1 MNNKKSN
8 KKANKI
14 RSFLLTFCN
23 NEILNILKQKN
34 SMLINTY
41 SPINLFNT
49 NSSNYEEIKI
59 ENEIQKG
66 NYNIFDNQKLENFFS
81 RSKTAD
87 ENKIEEEINKENDV
101 INYITRIKDKKVNVS
116 QKKLNTYF
124 LSNLNE
130 AKKYLNNAIKEEKN
144 EILFKKINENEEK
157 QIKFFALKLQ
167 KYADKFIN
175 YKEKKKKKKLSK
187 ISNNLSDIKKIKDSI
202 NNTLSYNAKSENNLG
217 IYKNND
223 DYDFKICLVSM
234 KRKKS
239 YKMKINTEISNY
251 NNNNKNNLNKYN
263 NHNNHNHYNNSKKK
277 VQFDS
282 KNNIYYA
289 KTETN
294 INRIRKTKS
303 YTQLNKYINFESKFD

>member
-1 MNNKKSN
+1 MKNKKSK

-59 ENEIQKG
+59 VNEIQKG
-66 NYNIFDNQKLENFFS
+66 NYNIFDNQKFENILS
-81 RSKTAD
+81 RAKTAD
-87 ENKIEEEINKENDV
+87 ENKIEDEINKENEV
-101 INYITRIKDKKVNVS
+101 INYITRIKDKKVFVS
-116 QKKLNTYF
+116 QKKLNNYY
-124 LSNLNE
+124 LS
-130 AKKYLNNAIKEEKN
+130 IKEEKN
-144 EILFKKINENEEK
+144 EFLLKKNKENEEK
-157 QIKFFALKLQ
+157 KIKFFALKLQ
-167 KYADKFIN
+167 KYANKFIN

-187 ISNNLSDIKKIKDSI
+187 ISNNLSDIKEIKDSI

-217 IYKNND
+217 IFKNNE

-234 KRKKS
+234 KRKKT

-251 NNNNKNNLNKYN
+251 NNNNNNNN
-263 NHNNHNHYNNSKKK
+263 NHNNHNHNNNSKKK
-277 VQFDS
+277 VQFDIA

-294 INRIRKTKS
+294 INKIRKTKS
-303 YTQLNKYINFESKFD
+303 YTQLNKYINFDSEFD

>member
-1 MNNKKSN
+1 MKYKKSK

-66 NYNIFDNQKLENFFS
+66 NYNIFDNQKFENILS
-81 RSKTAD
+81 RAKTVD
-87 ENKIEEEINKENDV
+87 DNKIEDEINKENDV
-101 INYITRIKDKKVNVS
+101 INYITKIKDKKVFVS
-116 QKKLNTYF
+116 QKKLNKF
-124 LSNLNE
+124 HLNE
-130 AKKYLNNAIKEEKN
+130 TKKYLNNAIKEEKN

-175 YKEKKKKKKLSK
+175 YKEKKKKKKLNK
-187 ISNNLSDIKKIKDSI
+187 NSNNISDNKTMKNSIK
-202 NNTLSYNAKSENNLG
+202 TTFTYTAKSENNLE
-217 IYKNND
+217 IYKNCE

-234 KRKKS
+234 KKKKN
-239 YKMKINTEISNY
+239 YKSKLSTDNYNY
-251 NNNNKNNLNKYN
+251 NNNN
-263 NHNNHNHYNNSKKK
+263 NHYHNHSKKK
-277 VQFDS
+277 VQFDID
-282 KNNIYYA
+282 KNNIYYT

-294 INRIRKTKS
+294 INRIRKIKS
-303 YTQLNKYINFESKFD
+303 YTQLNNYINIDSEND

>member
-23 NEILNILKQKN
+23 NEILDILKQKN

-59 ENEIQKG
+59 VNEIQKG
-66 NYNIFDNQKLENFFS
+66 NYNIFDNQKLENFLS

-87 ENKIEEEINKENDV
+87 EKKIEDENDV
-101 INYITRIKDKKVNVS
+101 INYITKIKDKKVFVS
-116 QKKLNTYF
+116 QKKLNKVH
-124 LSNLNE
+124 LNE
-130 AKKYLNNAIKEEKN
+130 IKKYLNNAIKAEKN

-175 YKEKKKKKKLSK
+175 YKEKKKKKKLNKNSD
-187 ISNNLSDIKKIKDSI
+187 NLSDNKTIKDSI
-202 NNTLSYNAKSENNLG
+202 NTTLTYNAKSENNLE
-217 IYKNND
+217 IYKD
-223 DYDFKICLVSM
+223 CEDYDFKICLVSM
-234 KRKKS
+234 KKKKN
-239 YKMKINTEISNY
+239 YKSKLSSET
-251 NNNNKNNLNKYN
+251 NNNN
-263 NHNNHNHYNNSKKK
+263 NHYHNHSKKK
-277 VQFDS
+277 VQFDID
-282 KNNIYYA
+282 KNNIYYT

-294 INRIRKTKS
+294 INRIRKIKS
-303 YTQLNKYINFESKFD
+303 YTQLTNYINIDSEND

>member
-23 NEILNILKQKN
+23 NEILDILKQKN

-59 ENEIQKG
+59 VNEIQKG
-66 NYNIFDNQKLENFFS
+66 NYNIFDNQKLENFLS

-87 ENKIEEEINKENDV
+87 EKKIEDENDV
-101 INYITRIKDKKVNVS
+101 INYITKIKDKKVFVS
-116 QKKLNTYF
+116 QKKLNKVH
-124 LSNLNE
+124 LNE
-130 AKKYLNNAIKEEKN
+130 IKKYLNNAIKAEKN

-175 YKEKKKKKKLSK
+175 YKDKKKKKKLNKNSD
-187 ISNNLSDIKKIKDSI
+187 NLSENKIMKDSI
-202 NNTLSYNAKSENNLG
+202 NTTLTYNAKSENNLE
-217 IYKNND
+217 IYKD
-223 DYDFKICLVSM
+223 DEDYDFKICLVSM
-234 KRKKS
+234 KKKKN
-239 YKMKINTEISNY
+239 YKMKLSTEINNY
-251 NNNNKNNLNKYN
+251 NNNHY
-263 NHNNHNHYNNSKKK
+263 HNHSKKK
-277 VQFDS
+277 VQFDID
-282 KNNIYYA
+282 KNNNYYT

-294 INRIRKTKS
+294 INRKRKIKS
-303 YTQLNKYINFESKFD
+303 YTQLTNFINIDSENY

>member
-8 KKANKI
+8 KNANKI
-14 RSFLLTFCN
+14 RSFLLTYCN
-23 NEILNILKQKN
+23 NEILDILKQKN

-59 ENEIQKG
+59 VNEIQKG
-66 NYNIFDNQKLENFFS
+66 NYNIFDNQKLENFLS

-87 ENKIEEEINKENDV
+87 EKKIEDEINKENDV
-101 INYITRIKDKKVNVS
+101 INYITKIKDKKVFVS
-116 QKKLNTYF
+116 QKKLNNYF
-124 LSNLNE
+124 LS
-130 AKKYLNNAIKEEKN
+130 IKEEKN
-144 EILFKKINENEEK
+144 EFLFKKNKENEEK
-157 QIKFFALKLQ
+157 KIKFFALKLQ
-167 KYADKFIN
+167 KYANKFIN

-217 IYKNND
+217 IYKNNE

-234 KRKKS
+234 KRKKT

-251 NNNNKNNLNKYN
+251 KNNN
-263 NHNNHNHYNNSKKK
+263 NNHNHNNNSKKK
-277 VQFDS
+277 VQFDIA

-303 YTQLNKYINFESKFD
+303 YTQLTKYINFDSEID

>member
-1 MNNKKSN
+1 MKNKKSK

-66 NYNIFDNQKLENFFS
+66 NYNIFDNQKFENILS
-81 RSKTAD
+81 RAKTAD
-87 ENKIEEEINKENDV
+87 ENKIEDEINKENEV
-101 INYITRIKDKKVNVS
+101 INYITRIKDKKVFVS
-116 QKKLNTYF
+116 QKKLNNYY
-124 LSNLNE
+124 LS
-130 AKKYLNNAIKEEKN
+130 IKEEKN
-144 EILFKKINENEEK
+144 EFLLKKNKENEEK
-157 QIKFFALKLQ
+157 KIKFFALKLQ
-167 KYADKFIN
+167 KYANKFIN

-187 ISNNLSDIKKIKDSI
+187 ISNNLSDIKEIKDSI
-202 NNTLSYNAKSENNLG
+202 NNTLSYNAKSENNFG
-217 IYKNND
+217 FYKKND

-234 KRKKS
+234 KKKKN
-239 YKMKINTEISNY
+239 YKMKLSTEINNY
-251 NNNNKNNLNKYN
+251 NNNHY
-263 NHNNHNHYNNSKKK
+263 HNHSKKK
-277 VQFDS
+277 VQFDID
-282 KNNIYYA
+282 KNNNYYT

-294 INRIRKTKS
+294 INRIRKIKS
-303 YTQLNKYINFESKFD
+303 YTQLTNFINIDSENY

>member
-1 MNNKKSN
+1 MKNKKYK

-66 NYNIFDNQKLENFFS
+66 NYNIFDNQKFENILG
-81 RSKTAD
+81 RAKTAD

-124 LSNLNE
+124 LS
-130 AKKYLNNAIKEEKN
+130 IKEEKN
-144 EILFKKINENEEK
+144 EFLFKKNKENEEK
-157 QIKFFALKLQ
+157 KIKYFALKLQ
-167 KYADKFIN
+167 KYANKFIN

-217 IYKNND
+217 IYKNNE

-234 KRKKS
+234 KRKKT

-251 NNNNKNNLNKYN
+251 KNNN
-263 NHNNHNHYNNSKKK
+263 NNHNHNNNSKKK
-277 VQFDS
+277 VQFDIA

-303 YTQLNKYINFESKFD
+303 YTQLNKYINFESEFD

>member
-23 NEILNILKQKN
+23 NEILDILKQKN

-59 ENEIQKG
+59 VNEIQKG
-66 NYNIFDNQKLENFFS
+66 NYNIFDNQKLENFLS

-87 ENKIEEEINKENDV
+87 EKKIEDEINKENDV
-101 INYITRIKDKKVNVS
+101 INYITKIKDKKVFVS
-116 QKKLNTYF
+116 QKKLNKVH
-124 LSNLNE
+124 LNE
-130 AKKYLNNAIKEEKN
+130 TKKYLSNAIKAEKN
-144 EILFKKINENEEK
+144 EILLKKINENEEK

-175 YKEKKKKKKLSK
+175 YKEKKKKKKLNKNSD
-187 ISNNLSDIKKIKDSI
+187 NLSENKIMKDSI
-202 NNTLSYNAKSENNLG
+202 NTTLTYNAKSENNLE
-217 IYKNND
+217 IYKD
-223 DYDFKICLVSM
+223 DEDYDFKICLVSM
-234 KRKKS
+234 KKKKN
-239 YKMKINTEISNY
+239 YKMKLSTEINNY
-251 NNNNKNNLNKYN
+251 NNNHY
-263 NHNNHNHYNNSKKK
+263 HNHSKKK
-277 VQFDS
+277 VQFDID
-282 KNNIYYA
+282 KNNNYYT

-294 INRIRKTKS
+294 INRIRKIKS
-303 YTQLNKYINFESKFD
+303 YTQLTNYINIDSEND